1 MDFERAYI
9 SASDVS
15 IILEG
20 KDRVAVYTRSGYVV
34 EGKKWSVAGD
44 WIAVVCPCTVRREH

>member
-20 KDRVAVYTRSGYVV
+20 KDRVSVYTRSGYVV
-34 EGKKWSVAGD
+34 EGKK
-44 WIAVVCPCTVRREH
+44 